1 MSAGR
6 PQDRLPKKVV
16 QATANQAA
24 NMAQKAIIDNV
35 VVKITR
41 ILGLAKG
48 VIMSTESKSYG
59 RMTKPELLE
68 VIERQDK
75 AIVGIYDTLH
85 LTRDETALIRATP
98 EHTFPDARVQAILT
112 RAVDEITSVILG
124 DVEA

>member
-41 ILGLAKG
+41 VLGLVKG
-48 VIMSTESKSYG
+48 SIMRTDSQSYK
-59 RMTKPELLE
+59 RMTKDRLIELLE
-68 VIERQDK
+68 EQDK
-75 AIVGIYDTLH
+75 VIVGVYDTLH

-98 EHTFPDARVQAILT
+98 EHTFPDAQVQAVLT